1 MFETMGKC
9 FSLSIYLKSLLLR
22 VLPRWNN
29 SNKKKTTNRERERE
43 RERERDL
50 EWNRAERLLTQ
61 LQMEKNRVRES
72 KKSSH

>member
-43 RERERDL
+43 RDL

>member
-22 VLPRWNN
+22 VLSRWNN
-29 SNKKKTTNRERERE
+29 SNKKKTTNRE

>member
-1 MFETMGKC
+1 MEQQQQEEDNE
-9 FSLSIYLKSLLLR
+9 Y
-22 VLPRWNN
+22 
-29 SNKKKTTNRERERE
+29 